1 MNSQK
6 LPDESESSLLKVAQS
21 CCEAIKELDHVL
33 GNHTLIAFAILAG
46 QGMEATLKC
55 HLLQKKRPLK
65 EVRDL
70 RHDLLAAWSAAVDAG
85 PPIEGPAPDW
95 LVILNWGHARP
106 HAFRYPPDTYGVGI
120 PRTEQFLPWWEHVLR
135 ALYRT
140 SDRL

>member
-1 MNSQK
+1 VDIPK

-21 CCEAIKELDHVL
+21 CCEAIKALDHVL

-46 QGMEATLKC
+46 QGMENTLKC

-65 EVRDL
+65 EVRNL
-70 RHDLLAAWSAAVDAG
+70 GHDLLAAWSAAVDAG
-85 PPIEGPAPDW
+85 PPIEGPVPDW
-95 LVILNWGHARP
+95 LIALNWGHARP
-106 HAFRYPPDTYGVGI
+106 YTFRYPPDMFGVGI
-120 PRTEQFLPWWEHVLR
+120 PRTEQFLPWWQTVLS